1 MQFQNYQMIILR
13 NKNANSAFDVKG
25 IKLKSAENKVV
36 ETEKIEIELNEEV
49 IKTRT
54 IVRKIL

>member
-1 MQFQNYQMIILR
+1 
-13 NKNANSAFDVKG
+13 VKG

-49 IKTRT
+49 IHKKKVIKKTKN
-54 IVRKIL
+54 I